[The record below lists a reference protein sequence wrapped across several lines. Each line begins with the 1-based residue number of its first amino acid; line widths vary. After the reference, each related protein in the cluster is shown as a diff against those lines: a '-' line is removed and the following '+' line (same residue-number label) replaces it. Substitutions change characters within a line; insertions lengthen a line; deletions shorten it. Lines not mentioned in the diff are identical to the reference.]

1 MLRSDNREK
10 RYSGVRFCALC
21 IVTAFKVINRFCIK
35 KNKTIK
41 TDEKGKKHPSY
52 SRRRSMTGGCLF
64 LRKCRRR
71 NNFFCHGCRSRNKK
85 SRRHCNDE
93 DEALRSHSRSLDEQI
108 NEGEKVRT
116 VYVKRDFFKII
127 LKRIVRF
134 RGLSFIFHNGAPFS
148 RNRVILLQLK

>member
-71 NNFFCHGCRSRNKK
+71 NNFFVTAAVLETKNPVDIATTKTKPFVVIRGASTNKSTRVKKWELFMWNEIFLKLSSSESFAFAVYRSFSTMER
-85 SRRHCNDE
+85 
-93 DEALRSHSRSLDEQI
+93 
-108 NEGEKVRT
+108 
-116 VYVKRDFFKII
+116 
-127 LKRIVRF
+127 
-134 RGLSFIFHNGAPFS
+134 LSPATA
-148 RNRVILLQLK
+148 